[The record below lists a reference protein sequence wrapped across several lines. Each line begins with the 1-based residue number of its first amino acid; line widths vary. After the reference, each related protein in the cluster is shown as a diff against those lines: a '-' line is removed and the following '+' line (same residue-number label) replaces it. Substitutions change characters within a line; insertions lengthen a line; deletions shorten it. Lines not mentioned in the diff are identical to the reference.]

1 MSCWP
6 KVIFLHL
13 VVIIQQQ
20 QPTRR
25 QNYFK
30 RNKIRHFLYFYS
42 YSHFL
47 CLHLQPTRPG
57 ANVVGGNL
65 SIVKACL
72 KSALWLSVVRYVTNF
87 RKSVR
92 VLYISLLYI
101 DIPYFFS
108 FLSSY
113 QCRFNA
119 AESKWLDSNSRSL
132 VSKETALPNGATTT
146 APWTLDYL
154 LIQPNK
160 FWLNFNDIFLHFLH
174 ATIE

>member
-1 MSCWP
+1 MSGWP

-13 VVIIQQQ
+13 VIKQQ

-72 KSALWLSVVRYVTNF
+72 KSALWLSVVRYVGTNF

-92 VLYISLLYI
+92 VLYISLLYMH
-101 DIPYFFS
+101 IPYFFS

-132 VSKETALPNGATTT
+132 VSEANTLPTVPQPLPKPL
-146 APWTLDYL
+146 PWC
-154 LIQPNK
+154 
-160 FWLNFNDIFLHFLH
+160 
-174 ATIE
+174 